1 MLTQDFINSECGT
14 DNPLNSY
21 PQRAVERILEIISQ
35 DKPRHLIVRKLDQ
48 CQELKEIIGDKSD
61 NSDNPKYT
69 DSALRL
75 YDYLHK
81 KD

>member
-1 MLTQDFINSECGT
+1 MLEQKFIESEWGV

-21 PQRAVERILEIISQ
+21 PQRFVERVLEIISQ
-35 DKPRHLIVRKLDQ
+35 DKPRHLVVRELDK
-48 CQELKEIIGDKSD
+48 CQELKELIGD

-81 KD
+81 KE

>member
-1 MLTQDFINSECGT
+1 MLSQDFIASECGA
-14 DNPLNSY
+14 DNPLNGY
-21 PQRAVERILEIISQ
+21 PQRFVERVLEIISQ
-35 DKPRHLIVRKLDQ
+35 DKPRHLVVRELDQ
-48 CQELKEIIGDKSD
+48 CQELRELIEDK
-61 NSDNPKYT
+61 SDNPKYT